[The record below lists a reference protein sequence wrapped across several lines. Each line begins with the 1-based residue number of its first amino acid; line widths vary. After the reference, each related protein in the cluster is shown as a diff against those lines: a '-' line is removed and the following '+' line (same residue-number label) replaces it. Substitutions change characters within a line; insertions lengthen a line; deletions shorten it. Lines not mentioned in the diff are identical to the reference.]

1 MNAVPGART
10 QTTLPLSPP
19 QSNMAPP
26 SEDNGKVKKDIT
38 KLPWRCAH
46 HIRVIYTVNGMLLC
60 LGYGCSR
67 ASPPFKR
74 HATVSLRTPEATSLG
89 RATSF
94 NRTNVANFY
103 DNLERVCVRE
113 KLTPAHIWNV
123 DETGGANVQKTDK
136 IITSTGVKQ
145 VGAIV
150 YAERGEFVTLACV
163 VSVIGKKRTSCSPG

>member
-60 LGYGCSR
+60 LGYGCSS
-67 ASPPFKR
+67 ASPPPP
-74 HATVSLRTPEATSLG
+74 LTS
-89 RATSF
+89 
-94 NRTNVANFY
+94 V
-103 DNLERVCVRE
+103 
-113 KLTPAHIWNV
+113 
-123 DETGGANVQKTDK
+123 GGAVAVAQEY
-136 IITSTGVKQ
+136 IIS
-145 VGAIV
+145 
-150 YAERGEFVTLACV
+150 YHPFLALV
-163 VSVIGKKRTSCSPG
+163 

>member
-60 LGYGCSR
+60 LGYGCSS
-67 ASPPFKR
+67 ASPPPLTDRGKMR
-74 HATVSLRTPEATSLG
+74 YVCYHYVMLLVSYTVTVWYNWHREYIQTY
-89 RATSF
+89 
-94 NRTNVANFY
+94 VA
-103 DNLERVCVRE
+103 
-113 KLTPAHIWNV
+113 
-123 DETGGANVQKTDK
+123 
-136 IITSTGVKQ
+136 
-145 VGAIV
+145 
-150 YAERGEFVTLACV
+150 
-163 VSVIGKKRTSCSPG
+163 

>member
-60 LGYGCSR
+60 LGYGCSS
-67 ASPPFKR
+67 ASPPPLSSGPQLQLTYLAMR
-74 HATVSLRTPEATSLG
+74 IL
-89 RATSF
+89 
-94 NRTNVANFY
+94 
-103 DNLERVCVRE
+103 DN
-113 KLTPAHIWNV
+113 
-123 DETGGANVQKTDK
+123 
-136 IITSTGVKQ
+136 
-145 VGAIV
+145 
-150 YAERGEFVTLACV
+150 V
-163 VSVIGKKRTSCSPG
+163 VS